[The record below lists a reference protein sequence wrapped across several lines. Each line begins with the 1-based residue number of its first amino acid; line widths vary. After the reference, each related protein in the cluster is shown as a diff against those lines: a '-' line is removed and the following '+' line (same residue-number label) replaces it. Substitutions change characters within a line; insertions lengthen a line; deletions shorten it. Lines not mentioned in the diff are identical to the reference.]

1 MACIVNA
8 PSSVDII
15 YGRSVSHAEPKLKEL
30 PFLPPVIDR
39 LAVAAADLRR
49 FLARVHFA
57 HETVPGLL
65 PGALYQPTEAFN
77 LALARY
83 EKVWMPLLA
92 SFKSSPGD
100 GAEKM
105 RLAAPLDVQW
115 MHHLHRLD
123 PDAYRADCDRGFGQI
138 VDPADP
144 FLVAGDGLPAE
155 DSNAE
160 TAARAAWRDAAPA
173 WPFDLEDALRDYGQR
188 RGFLPDNRT
197 SSFDSSSCNMV
208 GSATN
213 QGGFLW
219 QVLPEQYGD
228 AAFVRRAC
236 ERYAMLVALWRDCP
250 GEFLVPTYDMDLVW
264 HAHLSTPRLYAAEL
278 LGITGRAIDHDDSV
292 NDRTPGAKLDVRGAR
307 TRELW
312 KRKYGN
318 GESYVRKGAMWRGD
332 PPDWYWTC
340 TFGNPI
346 AFRAPGPVVE
356 SWDADSKLHATAAE
370 GHVNA
375 VRDLRRAVYNVYYGL
390 VGAASRGHVEVV
402 KVLLEAKNVDVNK
415 AAVNR
420 ANRDFETPLCCA
432 ASRGHGEVVR
442 VLLEAKNVDVN
453 TAEKRR
459 LDVYIL
465 GQKKSRKTAAPRC
478 CLPLRMDR

>member
-1 MACIVNA
+1 MCG
-8 PSSVDII
+8 SSD
-15 YGRSVSHAEPKLKEL
+15 AEPEL
-30 PFLPPVIDR
+30 VRLTISPATIDR
-39 LAVAAADLRR
+39 LTVATAGLRR

-250 GEFLVPTYDMDLVW
+250 GEFQ
-264 HAHLSTPRLYAAEL
+264 
-278 LGITGRAIDHDDSV
+278 IGRASC
-292 NDRTPGAKLDVRGAR
+292 
-307 TRELW
+307 RE
-312 KRKYGN
+312 
-318 GESYVRKGAMWRGD
+318 
-332 PPDWYWTC
+332 
-340 TFGNPI
+340 
-346 AFRAPGPVVE
+346 
-356 SWDADSKLHATAAE
+356 
-370 GHVNA
+370 
-375 VRDLRRAVYNVYYGL
+375 
-390 VGAASRGHVEVV
+390 
-402 KVLLEAKNVDVNK
+402 
-415 AAVNR
+415 
-420 ANRDFETPLCCA
+420 
-432 ASRGHGEVVR
+432 R
-442 VLLEAKNVDVN
+442 V
-453 TAEKRR
+453 
-459 LDVYIL
+459 
-465 GQKKSRKTAAPRC
+465 
-478 CLPLRMDR
+478 